1 MSLLV
6 PLAAA
11 LLVSTAQIPLAT
23 QVQLPTGETVELAA
37 DFVAYEADKQVLT
50 ARGHCELRTGDMLLR
65 ADEVTYDE
73 AGQVATATGNVMFV
87 GPGGMAAVADSVRV
101 DIRTFEA
108 NLEGGLFMQKRG
120 VTLEAMLSAKT
131 PQELRAMGETPVI
144 LSGTRIR
151 RTGAQSFV
159 VDDLAFTPCECG
171 PGEPSW
177 RVEASSANVVLGER
191 ATLSWPVVYVR
202 SVPVF
207 ALPWLYLPLAE
218 RRSGLLVPK
227 PSSSSLNG
235 FSLEQPVFFTLGRS
249 YDVTFTPGYFT
260 GGGDEVHRIFDP
272 NAPNGAGGLG
282 ADVDRRETRSFG
294 VKGPRLLTEFR
305 YVPSERARGRVT
317 LGLLH
322 DSRPIRDPRNAQF
335 FRELADGVRTTTI
348 AGGARGLRGEAS
360 WQHTQEMG
368 DGWYNRVDASF
379 VSDGYYT
386 RDLTADIIAREFQYL
401 RSTAALYKR
410 QDELYVGMDVSLRQD
425 IRWGYRF
432 FQTDRIPANATTTS
446 GDFELPP
453 LTELSAPNT
462 FQRLPGITFA
472 LPERPL
478 FAGLIGGFRME
489 YSRLAPLL
497 DRFGDEGFD
506 GIFRPEGKYIPAWPS
521 PEAGVWPWPADPRQA
536 DGIFNASDREPR
548 NRVDFFPRLSTSWGL
563 GPYARVTPSL
573 GLRQDV
579 WAGEYTGRTY
589 QRGYPIAGLLV
600 DSQVATTWSGR
611 ADAKYRHA
619 IAPSLEVR
627 YVPGGWGRVPSM
639 GYAKDG
645 PPQLYDEVDAAVP
658 LHPDGRTRGFLHAVL
673 AVDQTLRF
681 KRGTTLLEP
690 LRLRVGQG
698 FDLSRHGSNPANPD
712 EPGPLLRDTFARLSA
727 GAGVLTAGGQVR
739 MDPRTGRFT
748 QLSADFN
755 IDNGRAALYARFDD
769 LLTSSNDAV
778 YRWGADPMAVG
789 PDVVRRRLDT
799 LVGSASFEAPGLFPD
814 EPGRS
819 PAERVQTLI
828 AGTRLRLG
836 FGLGVRYEAYVQ
848 PLLED
853 PTTKESINPLTQ
865 QTLGLSY
872 GPACDCWRLEGVLIL
887 RRDTGLEFGG
897 MSLSVAGFGS
907 FGSGG

>member
-1 MSLLV
+1 MSILV

-101 DIRTFEA
+101 DIRSFEA
-108 NLEGGLFMQKRG
+108 NLTGGLFMQKRG

-151 RTGAQSFV
+151 RTGPQSFV

-218 RRSGLLVPK
+218 RRSGLLLPK
-227 PSSSSLNG
+227 PAFSGING
-235 FSLEQPVFFTLGRS
+235 FTLEQPVFFTLGRS

-260 GGGDEVHRIFDP
+260 GGGDTTVIVDNRGNDDP
-272 NAPNGAGGLG
+272 KD
-282 ADVDRRETRSFG
+282 DVTVREPGSTG
-294 VKGPRLLTEFR
+294 VEGPRLLTEFR
-305 YVPSERARGRVT
+305 YVPSERTRGRAT
-317 LGLLH
+317 LGLLY
-322 DSRPIRDPRNAQF
+322 DIRPVRDPRNLLY
-335 FRELADGVRTTTI
+335 FRQTVDGVATQTI
-348 AGGARGLRGEAS
+348 VQDTRGLRGEAS
-360 WQHTQEMG
+360 WQHTQELG
-368 DGWYNRVDASF
+368 RGWYNRVDASIL
-379 VSDGYYT
+379 SDGFYT
-386 RDLTADIIAREFQYL
+386 RDITADIIAREFQYL
-401 RSTAALYKR
+401 RSTAVVYQR
-410 QDELYVGMDVSLRQD
+410 QDELYAGLDVSLRQD

-432 FQTDRIPANATTTS
+432 FQPNRVPASAGTAA
-446 GDFELPP
+446 LPG
-453 LTELSAPNT
+453 LTELKGPTT
-462 FQRLPGITFA
+462 FHRLPGITFA

-478 FAGLIGGFRME
+478 VGGLIGGLRVE
-489 YSRLAPLL
+489 YSRLAPMPGG
-497 DRFGDEGFD
+497 FGDEGAD
-506 GIFRPEGKYIPAWPS
+506 GIFRVTNDYVPAWNS
-521 PEAGVWPWPADPRQA
+521 PEAGAARPDPLQL
-536 DGIFNASDREPR
+536 DGVFNAADREAR
-548 NRVDFFPRLSTSWGL
+548 DRVDFFPRLSTSFGL

-573 GLRQDV
+573 GVRQDL
-579 WAGEYTGRTY
+579 WAGEVSGKTW
-589 QRGYPIAGLLV
+589 QRGYPIAGLLL

-611 ADAKYRHA
+611 GDAKYRHA
-619 IAPSLEVR
+619 IAPSLEMR
-627 YVPGGWGRVPSM
+627 YVPGGWGRIPSA
-639 GYAKDG
+639 GASG
-645 PPQLYDEVDAAVP
+645 GGAPQPYDEVDSAVP
-658 LHPDGRTRGFLHAVL
+658 LRADGRTRGFLHAVL

-681 KRGTTLLEP
+681 KRGNNQLEP
-690 LRLRVGQG
+690 LRLRIGQG
-698 FDLSRHGSNPANPD
+698 FDFTRHGTALGGDDSR
-712 EPGPLLRDTFARLSA
+712 GPVLRDTFARLSA
-727 GAGVLTAGGQVR
+727 SAGVLNAGGQIR
-739 MDPRTGRFT
+739 MDPTTGQVT
-748 QLSADFN
+748 QVSADFN
-755 IDNGRAALYARFDD
+755 IDDGKGAALYARFDD
-769 LLTSSNDAV
+769 LLTTRGFPSALEA
-778 YRWGADPMAVG
+778 GADPLAIG

-799 LVGSASFEAPGLFPD
+799 LVGPASFEAPGLATL
-814 EPGRS
+814 EAAGLS

-828 AGTRLRLG
+828 AGTRLKLG

-848 PLLED
+848 PLYED
-853 PTTKESINPLTQ
+853 PNTKESQPLAQ

-872 GPACDCWRLEGVLIL
+872 GPACDCWRIEGVLVL
-887 RRDTGLEFGG
+887 RRGLAPEFGG
-897 MSLSVAGFGS
+897 INLSVAGFGS
-907 FGSGG
+907 FGAGG